1 MRVLIAEDHH
11 LVRQGIRALLEK
23 HSSIEVVGEAK
34 DGREALAFTSQ
45 LLPDILLLDINLPHI
60 TGIEVARDI
69 QELGLK
75 TVVVMLSM
83 YSDESLIRRAFQN
96 GARGYLLKSS
106 IAADLIEAVECAYRG
121 EFYLSPDIR
130 ENFNLDELRQ
140 LHALS
145 WSTAKTPHITPRER
159 QVCQL
164 IAQGLTNQAIA
175 RKLNIS
181 VKTVEKH
188 RAHLMEKL
196 GVQDMAGLMRAAFQ
210 QGLIFLDD

>member
-23 HSSIEVVGEAK
+23 KPSIEVVGEAK

-69 QELGLK
+69 QELGLQ

-140 LHALS
+140 LHVLS
-145 WSTAKTPHITPRER
+145 HSTARPLPLTPRER

-175 RKLNIS
+175 KKLNIS

-196 GVQDMAGLMRAAFQ
+196 GVQDMAGLIRAALQ
-210 QGLIFLDD
+210 QGLIFLDE